1 MIKDILIITGNAF
14 SCGLLYSTTK
24 KLITGKYKKFT
35 INNFLNTGFI
45 IGILI
50 GYMYTVIEEPII
62 PYLIKKYI

>member
-1 MIKDILIITGNAF
+1 MIRNILNIAGNAF
-14 SCGLLYSTTK
+14 SCGLLYSTIK
-24 KLITGKYKKFT
+24 EVITRKYKKFT
-35 INNFLNTGFI
+35 ITNFLNTGFI

>member
-1 MIKDILIITGNAF
+1 MIKDILIIVGNAF

-24 KLITGKYKKFT
+24 EVITGKYKKFT